1 MELLK
6 KFAKE
11 LSVFGLVLVVFLGL
25 FAYRTITFKGYKEI
39 SQTQLEEKVT
49 AKEDFIVVVG
59 DSSTSDMYSFTS
71 IMEEFTTKNRDTDLF
86 YVDSYGIEDFNTWL
100 DETLNIAVTYPST
113 IIVEDGAV
121 KASKDGALQYYYL
134 KDFIAN
140 NK

>member
-11 LSVFGLVLVVFLGL
+11 LSVFGLVLVIFLGL

-86 YVDSYGIEDFNTWL
+86 YVDSYEIEDFNTWL

-134 KDFIAN
+134 KDFITN